1 MEPYVED
8 PVGAQAAEE
17 LEFLV
22 VDDASDERGG
32 GDKSGPRRRG
42 GGGDDTGRVRRRSFK
57 PADLNAQLTRTLNGL
72 RESFDGLQQAGP
84 DGWGISEVQVSC
96 QLTASGQLVVLG
108 VGTQAQRTG
117 GILLTLSP
125 RPAGSER

>member
-1 MEPYVED
+1 MGSYDRD
-8 PVGAQAAEE
+8 PAGTQAAEE

-32 GDKSGPRRRG
+32 YDKSGPRR
-42 GGGDDTGRVRRRSFK
+42 GGGDDGPRVRRRRFK

-72 RESFDGLQQAGP
+72 RESFDGLQQSGP

-96 QLTASGQLVVLG
+96 QLTTSGQLVVLG

-117 GILLTLSP
+117 GILLTLTP
-125 RPAGSER
+125 QPDGSER